1 MLLLVISSHFSR
13 HTSQIPTEFPTYYP
27 TMTPTVS
34 PTNPPTT
41 RRPTQRMVCQS
52 GAFVD
57 ALGRDCFWYVP
68 ENVEQGC
75 ESLRDDSSDVDLTNG
90 DGQTP
95 WDECCFCG
103 GGYLV
108 PYNPNQ

>member
-1 MLLLVISSHFSR
+1 MP
-13 HTSQIPTEFPTYYP
+13 TNIPTY
-27 TMTPTVS
+27 S
-34 PTNPPTT
+34 PTLEPTTAPSAQPIT

-75 ESLRDDSSDVDLTNG
+75 ESLRDSSTDVDLTNEHG
-90 DGQTP
+90 ETP

-103 GGYLV
+103 GGYVV
-108 PYNPNQ
+108 PAN